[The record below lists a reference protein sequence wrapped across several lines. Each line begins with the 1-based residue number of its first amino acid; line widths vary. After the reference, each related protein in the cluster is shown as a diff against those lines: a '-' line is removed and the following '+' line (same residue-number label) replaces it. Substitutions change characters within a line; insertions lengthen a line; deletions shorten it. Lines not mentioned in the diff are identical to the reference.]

1 MLGDNVKMEAAGS
14 SEMSVIFN
22 ILLVSTPDDFAVF
35 MATAVTASDI
45 AYCKQW
51 EIVRF
56 GLEFCEKQILHK
68 KTVLSDMH
76 GGFYALFAKC
86 EKFVRMEQ
94 RGSNWTDFHEIR
106 CLKIFFENLQRQFN
120 FH

>member
-45 AYCKQW
+45 AYCKQ
-51 EIVRF
+51 
-56 GLEFCEKQILHK
+56 
-68 KTVLSDMH
+68 
-76 GGFYALFAKC
+76 
-86 EKFVRMEQ
+86 
-94 RGSNWTDFHEIR
+94 
-106 CLKIFFENLQRQFN
+106 
-120 FH
+120 